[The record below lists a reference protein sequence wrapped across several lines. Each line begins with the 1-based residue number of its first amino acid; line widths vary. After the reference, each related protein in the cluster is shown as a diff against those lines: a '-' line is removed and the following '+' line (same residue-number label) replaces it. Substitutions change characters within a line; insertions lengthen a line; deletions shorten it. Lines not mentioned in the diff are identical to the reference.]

1 MIKLSARTEQIH
13 CCKAYGYWGR
23 WLKLFDAL
31 GCFYQFFC
39 QEARSSSTE
48 EHKQREKKEAKR
60 WKAKTIYRRERLHG
74 CPSVGIWTLET
85 LQDWSWTYGALEKIF
100 PKEASIEPW
109 SLPGDNKI
117 RRNVWLP
124 TVWYQFSRNPRKT
137 IWKFAA
143 VYQKANVCRQDI
155 GPIKHE
161 YAAKQRLMSNH
172 DEYWILA
179 LS

>member
-1 MIKLSARTEQIH
+1 MGIGVVGSNCLMHWAVFINFLVKKHDLLQ
-13 CCKAYGYWGR
+13 
-23 WLKLFDAL
+23 LKN
-31 GCFYQFFC
+31 
-39 QEARSSSTE
+39 TNNV
-48 EHKQREKKEAKR
+48 EKKEAKR
-60 WKAKTIYRRERLHG
+60 WKAKTIYRRERLHC

-85 LQDWSWTYGALEKIF
+85 LQDWSWTYGTLEKIF

-109 SLPGDNKI
+109 SIPGDNKI

-124 TVWYQFSRNPRKT
+124 TVWYQFCRNPRKT

-143 VYQKANVCRQDI
+143 VYQKANVCRQYI